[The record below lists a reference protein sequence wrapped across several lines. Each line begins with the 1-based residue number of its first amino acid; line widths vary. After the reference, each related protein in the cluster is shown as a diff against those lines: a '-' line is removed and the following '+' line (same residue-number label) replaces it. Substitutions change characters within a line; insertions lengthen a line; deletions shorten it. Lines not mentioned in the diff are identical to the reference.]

1 MKYKGIELEG
11 LDKDVKLAHSRFTE
25 ADEGTDWIDK
35 LLTCDK
41 AALMPTQFHEV
52 SALSSVINMDYQI
65 CNGGIG
71 QYVGNGYHEY
81 RAPYSDDDVEHYGA
95 VEQVYMLRALADFG
109 DNVFPYADS
118 CNREVRQWANLFD
131 RIDFDSVDY
140 YDEVIGEGEVRMFM
154 VTPTPFPVWVRGE
167 DWVDAAHVLRG
178 DIEELAIAGFSA
190 AVKEGS
196 VHFNAVPVSDDEDAP
211 GIVMLEKVVRE

>member
-11 LDKDVKLAHSRFTE
+11 LDKKVKLSHSRVMET
-25 ADEGTDWIDK
+25 DDGTDWIDK

-41 AALMPTQFHEV
+41 AAL
-52 SALSSVINMDYQI
+52 
-65 CNGGIG
+65 
-71 QYVGNGYHEY
+71 
-81 RAPYSDDDVEHYGA
+81 
-95 VEQVYMLRALADFG
+95 
-109 DNVFPYADS
+109 
-118 CNREVRQWANLFD
+118 
-131 RIDFDSVDY
+131 
-140 YDEVIGEGEVRMFM
+140 
-154 VTPTPFPVWVRGE
+154 TPFPVWVRGE

-196 VHFNAVPVSDDEDAP
+196 VHLNAVPVSDDEDAP